1 MELIVVAVLIQ
12 TLYYLAYDQ
21 HLFIVLFI
29 GLSLLCQQYT
39 HHNHYYLGIPIVL
52 THVIY
57 LLYSQFYKHELE
69 QFKFGRKKYKKLRKG
84 TKKGLNKTTKTVKK
98 GAKRTARKPHKGTKK
113 GLNKTTKTVKKGAKR
128 TARKAHKGMKKAQ
141 NTIVKAAKENARV
154 VGTIQSGIINAYKQA
169 VKAAQEDDDKGK
181 VKETPNLDTS
191 EEEKTDYDPKK
202 DAPKV

>member
-29 GLSLLCQQYT
+29 GLSLLGQQYT
-39 HHNHYYLGIPIVL
+39 DHKKYYLGIPIVL
-52 THVIY
+52 THTIY
-57 LLYSQFYKHELE
+57 LLYSRFYKHDLE
-69 QFKFGRKKYKKLRKG
+69 QFKYGRKKYKKTRKG
-84 TKKGLNKTTKTVKK
+84 TKKGINKT
-98 GAKRTARKPHKGTKK
+98 A
-113 GLNKTTKTVKKGAKR
+113 KGAKR

-141 NTIVKAAKENARV
+141 KAIAKAAKENAHI
-154 VGTIQSGIINAYKQA
+154 VGTIQSGITNAYKKA
-169 VKAAQEDDDKGK
+169 VKAAQEAKEGK

-191 EEEKTDYDPKK
+191 KEEKADYDPKK